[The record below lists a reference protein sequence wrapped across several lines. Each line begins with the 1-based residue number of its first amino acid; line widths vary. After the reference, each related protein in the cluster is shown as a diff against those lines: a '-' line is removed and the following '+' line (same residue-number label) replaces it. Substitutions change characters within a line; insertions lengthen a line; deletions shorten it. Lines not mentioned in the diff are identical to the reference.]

1 MSGGLHWHVEAA
13 TAIPMAAAALVY
25 GAGVGRLWGA
35 AGAGRGIGFGEAACF
50 AGGMLLLAISLWSPL
65 AALAERMFSAHMVV
79 HEVMMAAAAPLL
91 VWARPWGA
99 LAWALPA
106 GVSRGLRPL
115 AVLGGA
121 FMATMLQAVV
131 IWLWHVPA
139 LFAAATQS
147 EALHILQ
154 HVSFIA
160 SALLFWQAMDR
171 LSGRRAGAGVG
182 WLFFTALH
190 TGFLGALLLLAPR
203 LWFPAE
209 GGFGL
214 SPLED
219 QQLAGAI
226 MWVPGGLVY
235 AGAALWMA
243 GRWIARSERDSR
255 PDAERLVLSHGFRVL
270 RYGSDGARPPA

>member
-13 TAIPMAAAALVY
+13 TAIPMAACAAVY
-25 GAGVGRLWGA
+25 AAGVARLWRA
-35 AGAGRGIGFGEAACF
+35 AGAGRGISHASVGCF
-50 AGGMLLLAISLWSPL
+50 TGGMLLLAISLWSPL
-65 AALAERMFSAHMVV
+65 AALAEHMFSAHMVV
-79 HEVMMAAAAPLL
+79 HEIMMAAAAPLL

-99 LAWALPA
+99 FAWALPA
-106 GVSRGLRPL
+106 GVSRTLRPI

-121 FMATMLQAVV
+121 CAATLLQAVV

-139 LFAAATQS
+139 LFAATAES

-154 HVSFIA
+154 HLSFIA
-160 SALLFWQAMDR
+160 AAVLFWQAMDR

-182 WLFFTALH
+182 WLFFTSLH

-235 AGAALWMA
+235 AAAALWMA
-243 GRWIARSERDSR
+243 GRWIARSERNSR
-255 PDAERLVLSHGFRVL
+255 ADPDGLGWADELRVL
-270 RYGSDGARPPA
+270 RYGSDRARPPA